1 METVMAIQ
9 RVRPTFVATNIITG
23 EDRTPRVV
31 LEANRGHNTGRKA
44 KLERV
49 VFFNDI
55 TSEQALDAVCDR
67 EGVIDIVTEIG
78 PGDVARVRASEHAKL
93 ETIEANRVLLG
104 IFNTWPDTGRPL
116 SDVRVREAINLAVDR
131 QKIVSV
137 ALGGYATALG
147 ALTPPWSGG
156 GSGAEPRERDAA
168 RAKALI
174 DEAGWPDS
182 NPLRIATPGD
192 FEGLAR
198 MVAADIEDA
207 LGIPTEVLVVPNEGL
222 TGGARTLIEK
232 KLTPPWDILMHAWFD
247 LSSDLPPAV
256 MHREFFGDDGAFR
269 AGPCDEQFDEKFNAL
284 VRMTDAESA
293 RKAAHDIDQYC
304 FEQSKALFL
313 CAPHALYA
321 VNNQVDFVAYKT
333 TFELA
338 DSTVSEAHWS
348 RRG

>member
-1 METVMAIQ
+1 MAIQ
-9 RVRPTFVATNIITG
+9 RVRPDFVATNIITG
-23 EDRTPRVV
+23 EERTPRVV
-31 LEANRGHNTGRKA
+31 LEANRGHDTDRTA

-49 VFFNDI
+49 VFVNDI
-55 TSEQALDAVCDR
+55 TPEQALDAVCDR

-78 PGDVARVRASEHAKL
+78 PGDAARVTGSEYARL

-104 IFNTWPDTGRPL
+104 IFNTWPTTGRPL
-116 SDVRVREAINLAVDR
+116 GDVRVREAINLAVDR
-131 QKIVSV
+131 HKIV
-137 ALGGYATALG
+137 AEGLGGYARALG

-156 GSGAEPRERDAA
+156 GSGAEPRGRDAA
-168 RAKALI
+168 RSKGLI
-174 DEAGWPDS
+174 DEAGWPDAT
-182 NPLRIATPGD
+182 PLRIATPGG
-192 FEGLAR
+192 FEGIAR

-207 LGIPTEVLVVPNEGL
+207 LGIPTEVLIVPAEGL

-256 MHREFFGDDGAFR
+256 MHREFFGQDGGFR
-269 AGPCDEQFDEKFNAL
+269 AGPRDEQFDEKFAAL

-293 RKAAHDIDQYC
+293 QNAARDIDRYC

-321 VNNQVDFVAYKT
+321 VNRHVNFVAYKT

-338 DSTVSEAHWS
+338 DSTVSDEHWS